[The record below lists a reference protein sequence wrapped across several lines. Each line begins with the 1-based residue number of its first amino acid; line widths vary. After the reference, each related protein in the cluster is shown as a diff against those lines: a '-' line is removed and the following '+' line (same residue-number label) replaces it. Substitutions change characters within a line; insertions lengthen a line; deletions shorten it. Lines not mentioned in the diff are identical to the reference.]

1 MQVLGVKIDNAK
13 GAKGNKKRLFTNFSA
28 WIFARTEQRLEQY
41 CKIKNNNLSFWV
53 DEAVSLLGYEVVSY
67 QSDELMNL
75 WNPKLPSWRTDK
87 TKTSHVYEKDTGEQ
101 AAQRANLRQVSTE
114 PKRNHQ
120 ADEPKSIVRAFGNKV

>member
-1 MQVLGVKIDNAK
+1 M
-13 GAKGNKKRLFTNFSA
+13 RLFTNFSA
-28 WIFARTEQRLEQY
+28 RIFARTEQKLEQY
-41 CKIKNNNLSFWV
+41 RKIKDNDLSFWV
-53 DEAVSLLGYEVVSY
+53 NETVSLLGYEVVSY
-67 QSDELMNL
+67 QSDGLMNI

>member
-1 MQVLGVKIDNAK
+1 MQVPGVKIDNAK
-13 GAKGNKKRLFTNFSA
+13 GAKGYKKRLFTNFSA
-28 WIFARTEQRLEQY
+28 WILARTEQKLEQY
-41 CKIKNNNLSFWV
+41 CKIKDNDLSFWV
-53 DEAVSLLGYEVVSY
+53 DETVSLLGYEVVSY

-75 WNPKLPSWRTDK
+75 WNPKHPSWRTDK

-120 ADEPKSIVRAFGNKV
+120 ADEPKSIVRAFGSKV